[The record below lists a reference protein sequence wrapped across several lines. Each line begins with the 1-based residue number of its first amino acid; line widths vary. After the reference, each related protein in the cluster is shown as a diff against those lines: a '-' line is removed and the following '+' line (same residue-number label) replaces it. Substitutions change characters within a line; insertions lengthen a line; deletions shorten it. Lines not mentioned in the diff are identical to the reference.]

1 MGQSNKYNGE
11 VENAQRSQFR
21 LKGKRQAG
29 IFPDRHWL
37 TGTKR
42 SVHTHSSCALDSYI
56 CAESDNPLVP
66 EQIQIDETDGVSVLR
81 NRFTLVRISFYGSL
95 PRMDIKKNGFNLS
108 LRLIG
113 VLLSFWS
120 SPF

>member
-1 MGQSNKYNGE
+1 M
-11 VENAQRSQFR
+11 
-21 LKGKRQAG
+21 
-29 IFPDRHWL
+29 
-37 TGTKR
+37 
-42 SVHTHSSCALDSYI
+42 
-56 CAESDNPLVP
+56 
-66 EQIQIDETDGVSVLR
+66 QIDKTDGESVLH
-81 NRFTLVRISFYGSL
+81 NGFTLVLIIFYGSL